1 MPARDDGARVLIAQ
15 STDWRRELQPH
26 ASRQRGVT
34 KALMLVSLPLFFFY
48 GLVYYT
54 DVGGAFAVLLMLYLA
69 YRDRLL
75 SSALVRGTTL
85 LAALLACES

>member
-1 MPARDDGARVLIAQ
+1 
-15 STDWRRELQPH
+15 
-26 ASRQRGVT
+26 
-34 KALMLVSLPLFFFY
+34 VSLPLFFFY